1 MGPAKIKAVFDAV
14 PNVQGLNT
22 DWFATWGRL
31 TPSSRTRPS
40 WRRPP
45 RFCPSR
51 REEDRWSSRS
61 AGASREGYPPGFSRC
76 KVGLCLVASFFFL
89 CAWLVDT
96 ELFVFDWPCHAMS
109 RMRLEAYLAFC
120 LSASCAARGRRCVTK
135 TAEK

>member
-1 MGPAKIKAVFDAV
+1 MGIGSPRCR
-14 PNVQGLNT
+14 
-22 DWFATWGRL
+22 RL

-76 KVGLCLVASFFFL
+76 KVGLCLVASFF
-89 CAWLVDT
+89 CAWLGDT
-96 ELFVFDWPCHAMS
+96 EFSFLIGHATPCRGCALKRTSRFVCL
-109 RMRLEAYLAFC
+109 RLVQPVAGVVSPRRQKRTVEFPSQLA
-120 LSASCAARGRRCVTK
+120 LGAS
-135 TAEK
+135 